1 MFLAFNFLCV
11 QYYNMEKFR
20 YVTVLVPRHILYSS
34 RREQTLI
41 MIKDNNY
48 PVIDDVAMSVKS
60 KLKI

>member
-1 MFLAFNFLCV
+1 MFLTFNFL
-11 QYYNMEKFR
+11 YLR
-20 YVTVLVPRHILYSS
+20 YLIWKNLGMLLVPGHISCSS

-48 PVIDDVAMSVKS
+48 PVIEELAMGVKL

>member
-1 MFLAFNFLCV
+1 
-11 QYYNMEKFR
+11 MEKFR

-41 MIKDNNY
+41 MIKDNNC
-48 PVIDDVAMSVKS
+48 PVIDDVAMSEKS

>member
-1 MFLAFNFLCV
+1 
-11 QYYNMEKFR
+11 MEKFR
-20 YVTVLVPRHILYSS
+20 CLTVLVPGHILYSS

-48 PVIDDVAMSVKS
+48 PVIDHVAMSVKS

>member
-20 YVTVLVPRHILYSS
+20 YVTVLVPRDILYSS

>member
-1 MFLAFNFLCV
+1 
-11 QYYNMEKFR
+11 MEKFR
-20 YVTVLVPRHILYSS
+20 YVTVPGHILYSS

-48 PVIDDVAMSVKS
+48 PVIEELAVGVKL